1 MNIVKTKNV
10 KIEKPIL
17 IEGLPGIGNVG
28 KIAVDFMIE
37 NLKAEKIY
45 EIHSNKYPHA
55 VFVNEKNLIEAP
67 RIDIYYKKIGKKD
80 LMFLVGD
87 IQPIDEEACYTF
99 CNELLDLFKNLKG
112 EEIITLGG
120 IGLQRIPENPQVYCT
135 GNSKKIIQKYKTQ
148 RLNQNI
154 YGVVGPI
161 IGVTGLLVGL
171 SMRKK
176 IPAIA
181 LLAETLGHPTY
192 LGIKGAREILEL
204 LNEKLK
210 LGLDLKQLDEEI
222 TEIEKEIKT
231 KTKQMSLLHKSKKVR
246 NIGLHETNYIG

>member
-1 MNIVKTKNV
+1 MNIIKTKDV
-10 KIEKPIL
+10 KMEKPIL

-37 NLKAEKIY
+37 NLKAKKIY
-45 EIHSNKYPHA
+45 EIYSNKYPHA
-55 VFVNEKNLIEAP
+55 VFVNEKNLIETP
-67 RIDIYYKKIGKKD
+67 RIDIYHKKVGEKD
-80 LMFLVGD
+80 ILFLVGD

-135 GNSKKIIQKYKTQ
+135 GNSKKIIQKYKTK

-171 SMRKK
+171 STRKK

-210 LGLDLKQLDEEI
+210 LKLDLKRLDEEI
-222 TEIEKEIKT
+222 TEIEREIKT
-231 KTKQMSLLHKSKKVR
+231 KTKQMGLLQKRKRSRSL
-246 NIGLHETNYIG
+246 GLEETNYIG